1 MRLHRAT
8 VVALLIAPALSG
20 LAGPTLVTA
29 QGNLGTYE
37 DRIAV
42 EDVMARYV
50 WAVDSLDADG
60 YVAVFTEDAVI
71 DSNGSFSR
79 GHAEIRKVVTGM
91 IQRKEDA
98 KAKGLPTANL
108 YHVISNV
115 RITFPK
121 PGEALHQSYWQT
133 VRRDA
138 DGKMTA
144 AAMGRSEDHLVKRN
158 GKWLIQFR
166 KLTVFTD

>member
-1 MRLHRAT
+1 MRLHHAA
-8 VVALLIAPALSG
+8 VLALLVAPVA
-20 LAGPTLVTA
+20 VTA

-50 WAVDSLDADG
+50 WAVDSLDPDG
-60 YVAVFTEDAVI
+60 YVAVFTDNAVI
-71 DSNGSFSR
+71 DSNGSISR
-79 GHAEIRKVVTGM
+79 GHEAIRRIVTGLV
-91 IQRKEDA
+91 QRRDDN
-98 KAKGLPTANL
+98 KAKGLPAANL
-108 YHVISNV
+108 YHVISSV
-115 RITFPK
+115 RITFPA

-133 VRRDA
+133 VRRGK
-138 DGKMTA
+138 DGTMIA
-144 AAMGRSEDHLVKRN
+144 AAMGRSEDRLVKRD

>member
-1 MRLHRAT
+1 MRPLHAAC
-8 VVALLIAPALSG
+8 VALFIAPV
-20 LAGPTLVTA
+20 LVAA
-29 QGNLGTYE
+29 QGSLGTYE

-60 YVAVFTEDAVI
+60 YVAVFTDDAVI
-71 DSNGSFSR
+71 DSNGSISN
-79 GHAEIRKVVTGM
+79 GHAEIRKIVTGLM
-91 IQRKEDA
+91 QRRDDN

-108 YHVISNV
+108 YHVISSV

-133 VRRDA
+133 VRRDK
-138 DGKMTA
+138 DGRMIA
-144 AAMGRSEDHLVKRN
+144 AAMGRSEDRLVKRN
-158 GKWLIQFR
+158 GQWLIQWR

>member
-1 MRLHRAT
+1 MRLRN
-8 VVALLIAPALSG
+8 VVLVAFLVTPAL
-20 LAGPTLVTA
+20 AAA
-29 QGNLGTYE
+29 QASLGTYE

-50 WAVDSLDADG
+50 WTVDSLDADG

-71 DSNGSFSR
+71 DANGTISK
-79 GHAEIRKVVTGM
+79 GHAEIRKIVTSL
-91 IQRKEDA
+91 IQRRDEN

-121 PGEALHQSYWQT
+121 AGEALHQSYWQT
-133 VRRDA
+133 VRRDK
-138 DGKMTA
+138 DGKMSA
-144 AAMGRSEDHLVKRN
+144 AAMGRSEDRLVKRN
-158 GKWLIQFR
+158 GKWLIQSR
-166 KLTVFTD
+166 TLTVFSD

>member
-1 MRLHRAT
+1 MHLHHA
-8 VVALLIAPALSG
+8 VALALLIVPG
-20 LAGPTLVTA
+20 GAGA
-29 QGNLGTYE
+29 QENLGTYE

-42 EDVMARYV
+42 EDVMARYM
-50 WAVDSLDADG
+50 WASDSLDPDG

-71 DSNGSFSR
+71 DANGTISR
-79 GHAEIRKVVTGM
+79 GREEIRKVVTGL
-91 IQRKEDA
+91 IQRGDDN
-98 KAKGLPTANL
+98 KAKGLPAGNL

-133 VRRDA
+133 VRRDKE
-138 DGKMTA
+138 GKMAA
-144 AAMGRSEDHLVKRN
+144 AAMGRSEDRLVKRN
-158 GKWLIQFR
+158 DQWLIQSR

>member
-1 MRLHRAT
+1 MRLYQAT
-8 VVALLIAPALSG
+8 VIALLIAPIV
-20 LAGPTLVTA
+20 VTA

-42 EDVMARYV
+42 EDVMARYM
-50 WAVDSLDADG
+50 WASDSLDPDG
-60 YVAVFTEDAVI
+60 YDAVFTEDAVI
-71 DSNGSFSR
+71 DANGTISR
-79 GHAEIRKVVTGM
+79 GREQIRKIVTGL
-91 IQRKEDA
+91 IQRGDDN
-98 KAKGLPTANL
+98 KAKGLPAGNL

-133 VRRDA
+133 VRRDK
-138 DGKMTA
+138 DGKMAA
-144 AAMGRSEDHLVKRN
+144 AAMGRSEDRLVKRN
-158 GKWLIQFR
+158 GQWLIQSR

>member
-1 MRLHRAT
+1 MRLHRA
-8 VVALLIAPALSG
+8 AFIAFLIAPAV
-20 LAGPTLVTA
+20 VTAA

-42 EDVMARYV
+42 EDVMARYM
-50 WAVDSLDADG
+50 WASDSLDPDG

-71 DSNGSFSR
+71 DANGTISR
-79 GHAEIRKVVTGM
+79 GREQIRKIVTGL
-91 IQRKEDA
+91 IQRGDDN
-98 KAKGLPTANL
+98 KAKGLPAGNL

-133 VRRDA
+133 VRRDK
-138 DGKMTA
+138 DGKMAA
-144 AAMGRSEDHLVKRN
+144 AAMGRSEDRLVKRN
-158 GKWLIQFR
+158 GQWLIQSR

>member
-1 MRLHRAT
+1 MRLHYA
-8 VVALLIAPALSG
+8 AFIAFIIAPG
-20 LAGPTLVTA
+20 LAAA
-29 QGNLGTYE
+29 QGNFGTYE

-50 WAVDSLDADG
+50 WTVDSLDADG
-60 YVAVFTEDAVI
+60 YVAVFTDDAII
-71 DSNGSFSR
+71 DSNGAISKGR
-79 GHAEIRKVVTGM
+79 DEIRKIVTGL
-91 IQRKEDA
+91 IQRRDGN

-133 VRRDA
+133 VRRDS
-138 DGKMTA
+138 DGKMIA